1 MITLKNI
8 EFSYS
13 KTKKLFSGLSWEVE
27 KGFVYGLLGKNGAGK
42 TTLMKILSGLLYPD
56 GGLVSVDGFE
66 PSKRYPSFLSKF
78 IMIPEE
84 FSLPSMSISN
94 YEKIYAPFYANFDH
108 SAFNK
113 YLEEFELADLK
124 HYNLNNLS
132 YGQKKK
138 VLISFAFASG
148 TDILIMDE
156 PTNGLDIPSKS
167 IFRKLCIEAMD
178 TNRTFIIST
187 HQVKDVERI
196 IDRITI
202 IENGNIIS
210 DEKTEDIS
218 VKYSFRFV
226 EELPEAGVL
235 YSEKSL
241 GGYKIMTAN
250 TDGYPSAIDIELYF
264 NAIIKQNS

>member
-1 MITLKNI
+1 MITLKNL

-56 GGLVSVDGFE
+56 GGFVSVDGFE
-66 PSKRYPSFLSKF
+66 PAKRYPSFLSKF

-94 YEKIYAPFYANFDH
+94 YEKIYAPFYANFNH

-124 HYNLNNLS
+124 HYNLNSLS

-148 TDILIMDE
+148 TDILILDE

-167 IFRKLCIEAMD
+167 IFRKLCIEAMNTD
-178 TNRTFIIST
+178 RTFIIST

-226 EELPEAGVL
+226 EKLPETGVL

-241 GGYKIMTAN
+241 GGYKIMTTN
-250 TDGYPSAIDIELYF
+250 TDGNPSAIDIELYF